1 MEFLPVEESGLSSLS
16 SQKPMSEKGKLKVI
30 QKFLTLTACALALM
44 AGNDCIAANT
54 EVAGHGN
61 RLQVFPFP
69 QPLRYT
75 HHNDDFTVRVRVPG
89 GEWQDLYEYKA
100 SVDLDTKQDASM
112 VYFNFDGSV
121 EMSVQKNNGDASRVV
136 VRPDSKGIK
145 ASLKDGVAY
154 FKLDK
159 PHNLSVEFDGDK
171 LHNLHIF
178 THAIRKDMPAVPADL
193 TPYQV
198 TQGKTPDFTQKEVFF
213 GPGIHKGSFRIR
225 SNSTVYIHGSAVLTS
240 PLIVDRAENVR
251 IISDGLFNGVSG
263 VKVRDSRNVLF
274 DGLIF
279 INQPHGTLGCT
290 ASQDVDIRNI
300 RTIGA
305 GQWSDGLHN
314 YSCERVDI
322 SNSFIRTSDDCI
334 TVYNHRDDAWGS
346 SRDIKVKDT
355 TLWADVA
362 HAIMIGMH
370 GNTPSPAHP
379 DAEVIE
385 RVRFSNIDVL
395 EHDED
400 EPEYEG
406 VIGIMAGDDNLVR
419 DVVVDGMRVENIQEG
434 KLFNFHIVYTAK
446 YNTSPGRGIE
456 NVTLRNVSYS
466 GKGSP
471 SAARIAGY
479 DASRRVRNIVLDN
492 VTIGG
497 KRISGPERGVLDIGP
512 YVDGVTYK

>member
-1 MEFLPVEESGLSSLS
+1 MIRQYVALA
-16 SQKPMSEKGKLKVI
+16 
-30 QKFLTLTACALALM
+30 ACALGVM
-44 AGNDCIAANT
+44 AGGQAVATTVPAADN
-54 EVAGHGN
+54 GN
-61 RLQVFPFP
+61 RVQIFPFP
-69 QPLRYT
+69 QPYRYS

-100 SVDLDTKQDASM
+100 TVDLDTKQEASM

-121 EMSVQKNNGDASRVV
+121 EVSVQKNNGDAARVA

-145 ASLKDGVAY
+145 ATLKDGVAY
-154 FKLDK
+154 FKLDQA
-159 PHNLSVEFDGDK
+159 HNLSIEFDGDK
-171 LHNLHIF
+171 LHNLHLF

-193 TPYQV
+193 TAYQV
-198 TQGKTPDFTQKEVFF
+198 TEAKTPDLTKKEVFF
-213 GPGIHKGSFRIR
+213 GPGIYRGSFRVQ
-225 SNSTVYIHGSAVLTS
+225 SNTTVYIHGSAVLTS
-240 PLIVDRAENVR
+240 PLIVDRAENVK
-251 IISDGLFNGVSG
+251 IISDGLIQGVSG

-279 INQPHGTLGCT
+279 INQPNGTLGCT
-290 ASQDVDIRNI
+290 ASQDVDLRSI
-300 RTIGA
+300 RTIGG

-314 YSCERVDI
+314 YSCERVNI
-322 SNSFIRTSDDCI
+322 SDSFIRTSDDCV
-334 TVYNHRDDAWGS
+334 TVYNHRGDAWGS
-346 SRDIKVKDT
+346 SRDITVKDT

-370 GNTPSPAHP
+370 GNTPSPDHP
-379 DAEVIE
+379 EPEVIE

-400 EPEYEG
+400 DPEYEG

-434 KLFNFHIVYTAK
+434 KLFNFHIANTAK

-456 NVTLRNVSYS
+456 NITLRNVSYS
-466 GKGSP
+466 GRGAPGAS
-471 SAARIAGY
+471 RISGY
-479 DASRRVRNIVLDN
+479 DAGRRVRNIVLDN

-497 KRISGPERGVLDIGP
+497 KRIAGPERNVLDIGP
-512 YVDGVTYK
+512 YVDGVSYK

>member
-1 MEFLPVEESGLSSLS
+1 MMRKIV
-16 SQKPMSEKGKLKVI
+16 
-30 QKFLTLTACALALM
+30 ALM
-44 AGNDCIAANT
+44 ALAMCVLPGGQAMAADN
-54 EVAGHGN
+54 GN

-69 QPLRYT
+69 QPYRYT

-89 GEWQDLYEYKA
+89 GVWQDLYEYRTT
-100 SVDLDTKQDASM
+100 VDLDTKQDASM
-112 VYFNFDGSV
+112 VYFNFDGKV
-121 EMSVQKNNGDASRVV
+121 EVSVQKNNGDASRVA

-145 ASLKDGVAY
+145 ATLKDGVAT
-154 FKLDK
+154 FTLDK
-159 PHNLSVEFDGDK
+159 AQNLSVEFDGDK

-198 TQGKTPDFTQKEVFF
+198 VEGKTPDFSQKVVFF
-213 GPGIHKGSFRIR
+213 GPGIYKGSFRVR
-225 SNSTVYIHGSAVLTS
+225 SNSTIYIHGSAVLTS

-263 VKVRDSRNVLF
+263 VKVRDSRNVVF

-290 ASQDVDIRNI
+290 ASQDVELRSI
-300 RTIGA
+300 RTLG
-305 GQWSDGLHN
+305 GGKWSDGLHN
-314 YSCERVDI
+314 YSCERVSI
-322 SNSFIRTSDDCI
+322 SDSFIRTSDDCI
-334 TVYNHRDDAWGS
+334 TVYNHRGDAWGS
-346 SRDIKVKDT
+346 SRDITVRDT
-355 TLWADVA
+355 TLWSDVA

-379 DAEVIE
+379 EAEVIE
-385 RVRFSNIDVL
+385 RIRFNNIDVL

-400 EPEYEG
+400 EPDYEG

-434 KLFNFHIVYTAK
+434 KLFNFHIVNTAK

-456 NVTLRNVSYS
+456 DITLRNVSYS

-471 SAARIAGY
+471 SASRIFGY
-479 DASRRVRNIVLDN
+479 DAGRRVKNIVLDN
-492 VTIGG
+492 VTVGG
-497 KRISGPERGVLDIGP
+497 KRITGPEANVLEIGAF
-512 YVDGVTYK
+512 VDSVSYK